1 MNYISRAAEATVKN
15 ISDTFPVLLVTG
27 PRQVGKSTMLQKLAE
42 PARTV
47 VTLDDLDVRL
57 LAKTDPGLFMQR
69 YRPPVIID
77 EIQYAPELLPYIKME
92 ADKSQANGGWWLTG
106 SQPLH
111 LMEKVSES
119 LAGRVGIVNLL
130 GLSTSEIEGVPSE
143 PFTVDSTRLME
154 RLNLAKKRG
163 LNEVFDRIFKGSM
176 PKLYMDSDVNWEV
189 YYRSYVSTYLQRDI
203 KDLAQVGDELSFY
216 QFMIAVA
223 ARTARP
229 VVYEKLAQEV
239 GISSPTAK
247 KWLSIL
253 VSSHIVA
260 LVQPYHNNALKRITK
275 MPLLHFLDT
284 GLAAYLLKWN
294 NPRALE
300 NGAMAGAFF
309 ESYVF
314 SEIYKSYLNAG
325 KEPPIFYYRDK
336 DQREIDLL
344 IYENGELHP
353 IEVKKAA
360 SPGKS
365 AINNFPVLDPVSEP
379 EKFGDAKALKTEIG
393 DGAVVCMAS
402 DLLPIDKKN
411 WYVPVWL
418 I

>member
-1 MNYISRAAEATVKN
+1 MYIPRAVESTVRN
-15 ISDTFPVLLVTG
+15 ISETFPVLLVTG
-27 PRQVGKSTMLQKLAE
+27 PRQVGKSTLLQHLAE
-42 PARTV
+42 KDRTV
-47 VTLDDLDVRL
+47 VTLDDMDVRL

-92 ADKSQANGGWWLTG
+92 ADCTQRNGGWWLTG

-119 LAGRVGIVNLL
+119 LAGRVGVVDLL
-130 GLSTSEIEGVPSE
+130 GLSASEIEGVPSE
-143 PFTVDSTRLME
+143 PFTVDSDRLLA
-154 RLNLAKKRG
+154 RLKVAKPRG
-163 LNEVFDRIFKGSM
+163 LNEVFDRVFMGSM
-176 PKLYMDSDVNWEV
+176 PRLYMGLDVDREV

-203 KDLAQVGDELSFY
+203 KDLAQVGDELAFY

-229 VVYEKLAQEV
+229 VVYEELAQEV
-239 GISSPTAK
+239 GISAPTAK
-247 KWLSIL
+247 KWLSVL

-260 LVQPYHNNALKRITK
+260 LVQPYHNNILKRITK

-284 GLAAYLLKWN
+284 GLAAYLLKWG

-300 NGAMAGAFF
+300 NGAMSGAFF

-325 KEPPIFYYRDK
+325 RDAPIFYYRDK
-336 DQREIDLL
+336 DQKEIDLL
-344 IYENGELHP
+344 LYENGTLHP

-360 SPGKS
+360 SPGKA
-365 AINNFPVLDPVSEP
+365 AIKNFPVLDPVSQP
-379 EKFGDAKALKTEIG
+379 EKFGGARALRTEIG
-393 DGAVVCMAS
+393 QGAVVCMAT
-402 DLLPIDKKN
+402 DLLPIDEKN

>member
-1 MNYISRAAEATVKN
+1 MNYIPRAAETTVKN
-15 ISDTFPVLLVTG
+15 ISATFPVLLVTG

-42 PARTV
+42 PTRAV

-119 LAGRVGIVNLL
+119 LAGRVGIMNLL
-130 GLSTSEIEGVPSE
+130 GLSTSEIEGVPSK

-176 PKLYMDSDVNWEV
+176 PKLYMDPNVDWEV

-229 VVYEKLAQEV
+229 VVYEELAQEV

-247 KWLSIL
+247 KWLSIQ

-260 LVQPYHNNALKRITK
+260 LVHPYHN
-275 MPLLHFLDT
+275 
-284 GLAAYLLKWN
+284 
-294 NPRALE
+294 
-300 NGAMAGAFF
+300 
-309 ESYVF
+309 
-314 SEIYKSYLNAG
+314 
-325 KEPPIFYYRDK
+325 
-336 DQREIDLL
+336 
-344 IYENGELHP
+344 
-353 IEVKKAA
+353 
-360 SPGKS
+360 
-365 AINNFPVLDPVSEP
+365 
-379 EKFGDAKALKTEIG
+379 KAL
-393 DGAVVCMAS
+393 
-402 DLLPIDKKN
+402 
-411 WYVPVWL
+411 
-418 I
+418 

>member
-69 YRPPVIID
+69 HRPPVIID
-77 EIQYAPELLPYIKME
+77 EIRIRAGAP
-92 ADKSQANGGWWLTG
+92 
-106 SQPLH
+106 PLH
-111 LMEKVSES
+111 QDGSGQV
-119 LAGRVGIVNLL
+119 AGKRRLVAHGVAAPPPYGEGERVARGTRGHREPAWTDPRAKSKGYPP
-130 GLSTSEIEGVPSE
+130 GL
-143 PFTVDSTRLME
+143 FTVDSTRLME

-176 PKLYMDSDVNWEV
+176 PKLYMDPNVDWEV

-229 VVYEKLAQEV
+229 VVYEELAQEV

-309 ESYVF
+309 EELCV
-314 SEIYKSYLNAG
+314 L
-325 KEPPIFYYRDK
+325 RDL
-336 DQREIDLL
+336 Q
-344 IYENGELHP
+344 ELS
-353 IEVKKAA
+353 KR
-360 SPGKS
+360 GQ
-365 AINNFPVLDPVSEP
+365 
-379 EKFGDAKALKTEIG
+379 
-393 DGAVVCMAS
+393 GATHL
-402 DLLPIDKKN
+402 LLPRQGSAGNRPSHLRKRRAPPHRGEESRIAWKVRNQKLPCAPPGIGTGEVRRREGAQDQN
-411 WYVPVWL
+411 RRRGRRVHGAATFSPSTRRTGTCPSG
-418 I
+418 